1 MIGGVWLHIHYSSLK
16 GHKEVIKFTRYL
28 LLALSLATVNTNS
41 IEVQQFTTMSSSR
54 HNQIVPLQLGR
65 IQIPSAVASP
75 HNTTYPQLS
84 SSLLSAPYER
94 MRFKRLLIAA
104 ICTLISNIAA
114 QTFAIPPEWTVSL
127 ANGNIYM
134 YGHSVL
140 ILCFRIRP
148 LLLTVTTV
156 WTW

>member
-1 MIGGVWLHIHYSSLK
+1 MCYNPYKIVVLDLLVHGFTDTLGRLVVHIHRSNGLK
-16 GHKEVIKFTRYL
+16 GHTDVIKFTRYL

-41 IEVQQFTTMSSSR
+41 IEVQQFTKMSSSR

-104 ICTLISNIAA
+104 ICTLISNVAA

-127 ANGNIYM
+127 ANGNI
-134 YGHSVL
+134 
-140 ILCFRIRP
+140 
-148 LLLTVTTV
+148 
-156 WTW
+156 